1 MRNCYGSFTATF
13 DTLEHWKV
21 IWEPYRADRLVS
33 RYPLIRAGDDPDAA
47 PVYCDLSP
55 MCFRDQAYWFTKAN
69 IVFDM
74 CVEQMA
80 VQRVMRQF
88 GWQQTHP
95 PNQVPIAAHI
105 HK

>member
-1 MRNCYGSFTATF
+1 M
-13 DTLEHWKV
+13 

-47 PVYCDLSP
+47 PVQYDLSP
-55 MCFRDQAYWFTKAN
+55 MCFRDQQYWFTKAK

-74 CVEQMA
+74 FVEQMS
-80 VQRVMRQF
+80 VHRVMRQF
-88 GWQQTHP
+88 GCQQFDP
-95 PNQVPIAAHI
+95 PKLSPIPAHI